1 MNTMFERED
10 REDRQDRQDSEVTL
24 STGTLLAIFFG
35 LVVVC
40 GVFFGFGYS
49 MGRHSSDA
57 KAAAAQ
63 TAAATAPEEAV
74 PAVSR
79 PKPSALEP
87 MPPPTQ
93 QATAPGNDSAARTVV
108 VDQPG
113 QANSASPESPVKSP
127 AAKAPPAKAIAAQP
141 RQQGS
146 SAPKLVTAA
155 TTVSGLRP
163 SSATPAAPGKAAVK
177 AAAPTATMVQ
187 IAAIS
192 HPEDAEALVAALKK
206 RGYAVT
212 VRNEAQDKLLH
223 VQVGPFA
230 SHADAVA
237 MRQKLMSDGYNA
249 IIK

>member
-1 MNTMFERED
+1 MNSIFETED
-10 REDRQDRQDSEVTL
+10 REERMERQDSEVTL

-63 TAAATAPEEAV
+63 VAAAPAADETAVAAP
-74 PAVSR
+74 SH
-79 PKPSALEP
+79 PKPSALELLP
-87 MPPPTQ
+87 APTA
-93 QATAPGNDSAARTVV
+93 QAGTPADDSAPRTVV

-113 QANSASPESPVKSP
+113 AADSATSEPAVKTPPKAATPRP
-127 AAKAPPAKAIAAQP
+127 AAQAQQPLTSAQP
-141 RQQGS
+141 QAAPKFVAA
-146 SAPKLVTAA
+146 SAPTTARPVPASLAKPA
-155 TTVSGLRP
+155 TKSTI
-163 SSATPAAPGKAAVK
+163 
-177 AAAPTATMVQ
+177 MVQ

-206 RGYAVT
+206 RGYAVAVHT
-212 VRNEAQDKLLH
+212 EPQDKLLH

-230 SHADAVA
+230 SREDAVA
-237 MRQKLMSDGYNA
+237 MRQKLLSDGYNA